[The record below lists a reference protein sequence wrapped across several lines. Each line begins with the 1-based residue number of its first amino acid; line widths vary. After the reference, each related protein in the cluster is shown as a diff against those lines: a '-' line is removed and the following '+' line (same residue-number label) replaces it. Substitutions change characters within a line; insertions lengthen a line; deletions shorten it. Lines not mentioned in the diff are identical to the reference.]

1 MKTNYILIDLE
12 NIQPPNIPSSNGI
25 PIIVFVFL
33 GQNQTKLPRGLVVS
47 LQSLDDVRYVE
58 IQGNGKN
65 ALDFHMAYF
74 LGKLSEKDKNSYFH
88 IVTRDKGFD
97 PLIKYLKGE
106 KVWIQRVEDLS
117 EIWVFKM
124 NQLSSNQE
132 RAVDYE
138 KFLKA
143 LGKSKPRRLNPLIN
157 SIKAH
162 FMETLDE
169 SQINEIVSILKS
181 RNTISVKDQTISYSS
196 STSKN

>member
-1 MKTNYILIDLE
+1 
-12 NIQPPNIPSSNGI
+12 
-25 PIIVFVFL
+25 
-33 GQNQTKLPRGLVVS
+33 
-47 LQSLDDVRYVE
+47 
-58 IQGNGKN
+58 
-65 ALDFHMAYF
+65 MAYF